1 MDAEQLKA
9 RSKKMAIDV
18 FRLVAPIPHGRE
30 TDVIVKQIVRSS
42 SSVAANYRS
51 ACKARSKAD
60 FISKIGI
67 VEEEADET
75 LFWLEYLLDLN
86 LVNSGNA
93 EPLMKEIKELVA
105 IFTASGRT
113 AKQNRPR

>member
-1 MDAEQLKA
+1 MNAEELKV
-9 RSKKMAIDV
+9 RTKKMSLDIY
-18 FRLVAPIPHGRE
+18 RLVAAIPHGRE
-30 TDVIVKQIVRSS
+30 VDVVVKQIVRSS
-42 SSVAANYRS
+42 SSVAANYRA

-75 LFWLEYLLDLN
+75 AFWLDYLVDLDLLDPKK
-86 LVNSGNA
+86 A
-93 EPLMKEIKELVA
+93 APLMREVTELVA

-113 AKQNRPR
+113 AKQNRFK

>member
-1 MDAEQLKA
+1 MDAEELKL

-18 FRLVAPIPHGRE
+18 FHLVAPISHGRE

-42 SSVAANYRS
+42 SSVAANYRA

-75 LFWLEYLLDLN
+75 LF
-86 LVNSGNA
+86 
-93 EPLMKEIKELVA
+93 
-105 IFTASGRT
+105 
-113 AKQNRPR
+113 